1 MTPLKRDGVEV
12 ESDDAVNMEVFVVSP
27 SLRFLNCTVPHE
39 STVSDLIGLLSPGEG
54 ISSVDFYVKNNGRIS
69 AGDERLQA
77 GAVYRL
83 EPRLCG
89 GKGGFGSMLRA
100 LGAQIEKT
108 TNREACRDL
117 SGRRLRD
124 VNHEKEMAEW
134 LKKQADRDAEKE
146 QRRLERI
153 QRKLAEPKHHF
164 TDAEYEQQCHDLS
177 ERLEDSVL
185 KGMQASCS
193 GVVQADEK
201 PHRKRPAAKNGNASS
216 KKKCFWAGLEDM
228 DSSDGENDESEAEAS
243 SSSSS
248 SSSSACSGP
257 SCSSQ
262 PAAVPTTTTR
272 EQEKA
277 ESQDRPGS
285 SSSSASSAPCSPSPS
300 QETAEVKEEH
310 GRTEHSENEEYKQ
323 NVSDKQEVEKDVIV
337 ETKDCAGTQP
347 AQPEDADAPLD
358 LLSVSGVEELE
369 ALGLERLKAEL
380 TKRGMKCGGT
390 LQERAARLYSLQ
402 SVVRSVTAV
411 LLKAMTVSS
420 LLQCIPLKTPAQW
433 FFPLETQWRGVQ

>member
-1 MTPLKRDGVEV
+1 MTPLRRDGVEIS
-12 ESDDAVNMEVFVVSP
+12 SDDPVNMEVFVVSP
-27 SLRFLNCTVPHE
+27 SLRFINFTVPHE

-54 ISSVDFYVKNNGRIS
+54 ISCVDFYVKNNGRIS
-69 AGDERLQA
+69 GGDERLQA

-164 TDAEYEQQCHDLS
+164 TDSEYEQQCHDLS

-216 KKKCFWAGLEDM
+216 KKKCLWTGLEDLEDT
-228 DSSDGENDESEAEAS
+228 DSSDGENDESEAEAEA
-243 SSSSS
+243 
-248 SSSSACSGP
+248 SSSSASSSSCAGP

-262 PAAVPTTTTR
+262 PAAIPTAATR

-277 ESQDRPGS
+277 ESQDRPSSSSS
-285 SSSSASSAPCSPSPS
+285 SSSSADSAPCSPSPS
-300 QETAEVKEEH
+300 QEKAEVKEEH
-310 GRTEHSENEEYKQ
+310 GRTEHNEKEEYKQ

-337 ETKDCAGTQP
+337 ETKVCADTQP
-347 AQPEDADAPLD
+347 TQPEEADAPLD

-380 TKRGMKCGGT
+380 TNRGMKCGGT
-390 LQERAARLYSLQ
+390 LQERASRLYS
-402 SVVRSVTAV
+402 VRGLSADQIDPA
-411 LLKAMTVSS
+411 LLAKPS
-420 LLQCIPLKTPAQW
+420 KG
-433 FFPLETQWRGVQ
+433 RKK